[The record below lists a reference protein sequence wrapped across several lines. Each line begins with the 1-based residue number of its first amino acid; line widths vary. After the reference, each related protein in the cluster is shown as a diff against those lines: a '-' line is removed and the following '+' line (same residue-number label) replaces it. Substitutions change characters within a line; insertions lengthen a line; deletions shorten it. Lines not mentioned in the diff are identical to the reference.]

1 MPTDR
6 KPARHAELL
15 LVAALILLAVL
26 ARWAG
31 WREKTNDMNIF
42 FQWYNQLKAAGGWR
56 GLDTSIGN
64 YNAPFSYLLVLV
76 MHLPGPLILKMKAVF
91 VTGDVVLAFFTYR
104 ITALRWP
111 ASRVPTAAALV
122 VVLFP
127 TVVLNASYLGQIDAM
142 WAAPALGGVYYLL
155 RGKPWWGAALC
166 GAALAIKPQ
175 AMFIFPL
182 LLLLVLAGKIR
193 FRTLLAAPAAFLAL
207 DLPALLLGRNPIELL
222 TIYDLGRQAH
232 NVDGLTLGA
241 PSIWTFIPATHRI
254 DSLRTVGSILA
265 VAVVIGVI
273 YVLVVRMLDLTAER
287 IVTAAALFAILVPF
301 LLPGMHE
308 RYFFLADVLTLV
320 LAVYRPRLWFVP
332 VLVETSSFLSYLPY
346 LFGNGNNAHYLPR
359 TILATMMFAALLTVG
374 YVLMKEAFTDQPRS
388 LEDEL
393 GELISQPAEPPA
405 PLPVRPA

>member
-15 LVAALILLAVL
+15 LVAALVLLAVL

-31 WREKTNDMNIF
+31 GREKTNDMNIF

-56 GLDTSIGN
+56 GLDQPIGN

-207 DLPALLLGRNPIELL
+207 DLPALLLGRSPIDLL

-232 NVDGLTLGA
+232 NVDRLTFGA

-332 VLVETSSFLSYLPY
+332 LLVELASFLSYLPY
-346 LFGNGNNAHYLPR
+346 LFGWQAPWLP
-359 TILATMMFAALLTVG
+359 APVMSTMMLAALITLG
-374 YVLMKEAFTDQPRS
+374 YVLMREAFAPAERT

-393 GELISQPAEPPA
+393 GELTGRPTPQSP
-405 PLPVRPA
+405 PLPTRPA